1 MINQTLDLG
10 NLNIENVVIDTESNT
25 LNTDRDH
32 SLYIGTSFTSNERK
46 NELGKK
52 TIRKCNIIVN
62 N

>member
-1 MINQTLDLG
+1 MINQTLDFC
-10 NLNIENVVIDTESNT
+10 NLNIENVLIDTEYNT
-25 LNTDRDH
+25 LNADH

-46 NELGKK
+46 IELGKK